1 MFLLRQELKESYPSI
16 GRKFKG
22 KDHTT
27 AIYAYEKIARQIEE
41 DDSLMTEINL
51 IKQRLYSEI

>member
-1 MFLLRQELKESYPSI
+1 MYLLRNELSESYPSI

-27 AIYAYEKIARQIEE
+27 AIYACEKIKQQIEE
-41 DDSLMTEINL
+41 DDNLMTEVNL